1 MMTAW
6 NELNPYF
13 VSVIETAKESVKDL
27 LRNNATQ
34 NGSPIPGN
42 NTRNI
47 FAIASLFCLK
57 INYEINNEFLGK
69 DGVVLKSFLESF
81 DANIISTF
89 HNEKISSDSIEFS
102 GLKDIYGNDIVVN
115 KDEYEAFCGEYN
127 RMLKLDEFSENF
139 IKNSTRRFTEIFFEH
154 YADTNKNINYYQG
167 LIAHAFVQE
176 IARKLNEEFGRKGK
190 FDAMD
195 CIPFFKENE
204 HFLMTGA
211 SNSPAKVFRKI
222 FGTNKDQNLELEF

>member
-13 VSVIETAKESVKDL
+13 VSVIETAKESVKGL

-34 NGSPIPGN
+34 NGGPIPGN

-47 FAIASLFCLK
+47 FAITSLFCLK
-57 INYEINNEFLGK
+57 INYEINNEFLGEE
-69 DGVVLKSFLESF
+69 GVILKSFLESF
-81 DANIISTF
+81 DASIVSTFQNEIIS
-89 HNEKISSDSIEFS
+89 NDYIEFS
-102 GLKDIYGNDIVVN
+102 GIKDIYNNNIVVN
-115 KDEYEAFCGEYN
+115 KDEYETFCGEYD
-127 RMLKLDEFSENF
+127 RRLKLDEFSENF
-139 IKNSTRRFTEIFFEH
+139 IKNSTRRFTEILFEH
-154 YADTNKNINYYQG
+154 YADTSKGLNYYQG
-167 LIAHAFVQE
+167 LIAQAFVQDL
-176 IARKLNEEFGRKGK
+176 ASKLNEEFGRKGK
-190 FDAMD
+190 FEAME

>member
-34 NGSPIPGN
+34 NGGPIPGN

-47 FAIASLFCLK
+47 FAITSLFCLK
-57 INYEINNEFLGK
+57 INYEINNEFLGEE
-69 DGVVLKSFLESF
+69 GVILKSFLESF
-81 DANIISTF
+81 DASIVSTFQNEIIS
-89 HNEKISSDSIEFS
+89 NDYIEFS
-102 GLKDIYGNDIVVN
+102 GIKDIYNNNIVVN
-115 KDEYEAFCGEYN
+115 KDEYETFCGEYD
-127 RMLKLDEFSENF
+127 RRLKLDEFSENF
-139 IKNSTRRFTEIFFEH
+139 IKNSTRRFTEILFEH
-154 YADTNKNINYYQG
+154 YADTSKGLNYYQG
-167 LIAHAFVQE
+167 LIAQAFVQDL
-176 IARKLNEEFGRKGK
+176 ASKLNEEFGRKGK
-190 FDAMD
+190 FEAME